1 MPGVSPRG
9 SRPVATAEED
19 AADPLATAFCA
30 HLQYERGLSA
40 HTVRAYRNDLTQ
52 LAQHAGAL
60 AELTLEGIRRW
71 LAHEHERGLSRSSL
85 NRRTASVRAFTA
97 WAYSQGHMA
106 ADPALR
112 LRTASR
118 KSALP
123 DVLQSSD
130 VTVMTQRLHEASG
143 RTATL
148 SGTGAASPTSGGVA
162 VPVHD
167 AADQQDGAAAASD
180 TGIATDPADE
190 DHRRRESALAQR
202 DEAIVELLYATG
214 MRVSELAALNI
225 ESFDVHRRMVRVLG
239 KGNKERYV
247 PYGIPAKEALWRWL
261 DAGRHVLAVDG
272 SGSAMFL
279 GARGSRV
286 DVRVVRRAVN
296 VQLEALGTTAA
307 RGPHVLRHTAA
318 THLLEGGADM
328 RTVQEL
334 LGHASLT
341 TTQGYTHVTVDGLRE
356 AYRQAHPRA

>member
-1 MPGVSPRG
+1 M
-9 SRPVATAEED
+9 T
-19 AADPLATAFCA
+19 DPLAETFCA
-30 HLQYERGLSA
+30 HLMYERGLSA
-40 HTVRAYRNDLTQ
+40 HTVRAYRNDLAQ

-60 AELTLEGIRRW
+60 EELTLERIRRW

-97 WAYSQGHMA
+97 WAHSHGHMA
-106 ADPALR
+106 ADPALQ
-112 LRTASR
+112 LRSASR
-118 KSALP
+118 KSTLP
-123 DVLQSSD
+123 DVLQAGD
-130 VTVMTQRLHEASG
+130 VTVMTQRLHEASE
-143 RTATL
+143 RTAT
-148 SGTGAASPTSGGVA
+148 SAVGGRTSSPRNGGRPA
-162 VPVHD
+162 L
-167 AADQQDGAAAASD
+167 AAAEAAQEAGSED
-180 TGIATDPADE
+180 PAPVRRAQDPADGGPGPHE
-190 DHRRRESALAQR
+190 TALAQR

-225 ESFDVHRRMVRVLG
+225 ESFDSHRRMVRVLG

-247 PYGIPAKEALWRWL
+247 PYGVPAEEALRRWL
-261 DAGRHVLAVDG
+261 KSGREVLASSR
-272 SGSAMFL
+272 SGTAMFL

-296 VQLEALGTTAA
+296 SQLEALGTTAA

-341 TTQGYTHVTVDGLRE
+341 TTQGYTHVTVDGLRD